1 MKWGLRH
8 RPCISIHAPRAG
20 GDRCCKAIAHKKP
33 YFNPR
38 PPCGGRL
45 PFFVFVFLIMKFQST
60 PPVRGATSIR
70 GGRKVACEISIHAPR
85 AGGDCRG
92 LVNASDFKTFQST
105 PPVRGATLRLALRC
119 GGDRISIHAPRAGGD
134 GNRLPQHRRRNISI
148 HAPRAGG
155 DYMLFFYS
163 AYQQIFQ
170 STPPVR
176 GATLTTPHMPPA
188 PMHFNPRP
196 PCGGRRREGLDVD
209 GIVRISIHAPRAGGD
224 KYSA

>member
-1 MKWGLRH
+1 MAQAIGGVDYLFQSTPPVRGATNDPDHAPNLWVFQSTPPVRGATDKALLNSRS
-8 RPCISIHAPRAG
+8 RTISIHAPRAG

-134 GNRLPQHRRRNISI
+134 SS
-148 HAPRAGG
+148 APARCFCRT
-155 DYMLFFYS
+155 D
-163 AYQQIFQ
+163 
-170 STPPVR
+170 
-176 GATLTTPHMPPA
+176 
-188 PMHFNPRP
+188 FNPRP
-196 PCGGRRREGLDVD
+196 PCGGRR
-209 GIVRISIHAPRAGGD
+209 
-224 KYSA
+224 

>member
-1 MKWGLRH
+1 MHLTCGYFNPRPPCGGRRIKHCLIPAPARFQSTPPVRGATLLKWGLRH

-134 GNRLPQHRRRNISI
+134 SS
-148 HAPRAGG
+148 APARCFCRT
-155 DYMLFFYS
+155 D
-163 AYQQIFQ
+163 
-170 STPPVR
+170 
-176 GATLTTPHMPPA
+176 
-188 PMHFNPRP
+188 FNPRP
-196 PCGGRRREGLDVD
+196 PCGGRRGWCR
-209 GIVRISIHAPRAGGD
+209 RSQP
-224 KYSA
+224 

>member
-1 MKWGLRH
+1 MAQAIGGVDYLFQSTPPVRGATNDPDHAPNLWVFQSTPPVRGATDKALLNSRS
-8 RPCISIHAPRAG
+8 RTISIHAPRAG

-105 PPVRGATLRLALRC
+105 PPVRGATAGRLI
-119 GGDRISIHAPRAGGD
+119 ISPVPAV
-134 GNRLPQHRRRNISI
+134 
-148 HAPRAGG
+148 
-155 DYMLFFYS
+155 
-163 AYQQIFQ
+163 FQ

-176 GATLTTPHMPPA
+176 GATLTCCPSGPRKAFQSTPP
-188 PMHFNPRP
+188 
-196 PCGGRRREGLDVD
+196 
-209 GIVRISIHAPRAGGD
+209 VRGATR
-224 KYSA
+224 